1 MILLTKNQL
10 NQFALTLKELS
21 NPDEPN
27 IWLFRFT
34 LEQDSSYEY
43 LIFLDDSST
52 NTDRYNLFE
61 LDLTGE
67 DPEINFRFKD
77 DYYYKVYQMPD
88 TNDTDYARG
97 LLVEQGKMRL
107 LEAVATTPTFT
118 PNTNNDIYD
127 SSDI

>member
-67 DPEINFRFKD
+67 DPEIDFRFKD

-88 TNDTDYARG
+88 TNDTDYTRG

>member
-10 NQFALTLKELS
+10 NQFALTLNELS
-21 NPDEPN
+21 NPDQPSN
-27 IWLFRFT
+27 WLFRFT
-34 LEQDSSYEY
+34 LEQDKSYEY

-52 NTDRYNLFE
+52 NIERYNLFE

-67 DPEINFRFKD
+67 EPQVDFRFKD

-88 TNDTDYARG
+88 TNDTDYTRG
-97 LLVEQGKMRL
+97 LLVEEGKMRL
-107 LEAVATTPTFT
+107 LDAVVVTPTFT
-118 PNTNNDIYD
+118 PNTNTDIYD

>member
-34 LEQDSSYEY
+34 LEQDPSYEY

-77 DYYYKVYQMPD
+77 DYFYKVYQMPD
-88 TNDTDYARG
+88 TNDTDYTRG

>member
-61 LDLTGE
+61 LDLPT
-67 DPEINFRFKD
+67 DVDFRFKD

-88 TNDTDYARG
+88 TNDTDYTRG

>member
-67 DPEINFRFKD
+67 DPEIDFRFKD

-88 TNDTDYARG
+88 TNDTDYTRG

-107 LEAVATTPTFT
+107 LEAVATTPTYT